1 MNDEG
6 SWRQYPLLDGP
17 YDELTEW
24 EASTQET
31 KIFYYKDMYEMEM
44 NLASAWTAGEWRK
57 YANVASGET
66 WRKD

>member
-44 NLASAWTAGEWRK
+44 NLASAWTAGD

>member
-6 SWRQYPLLDGP
+6 SSRQYPLLDGP

-31 KIFYYKDMYEMEM
+31 KIFYYKDMYEMENELGLRVDCRGM
-44 NLASAWTAGEWRK
+44 MEICQCCLWRDLA
-57 YANVASGET
+57 
-66 WRKD
+66 

>member
-6 SWRQYPLLDGP
+6 SWRQYPLLNGP

-31 KIFYYKDMYEMEM
+31 KIFYYKDMYEM
-44 NLASAWTAGEWRK
+44 
-57 YANVASGET
+57 
-66 WRKD
+66 